1 MFRHFF
7 HAMILNIIE
16 DVKLDA
22 VNGVSRISE
31 IKLQLVKMIPKIVM
45 QSLKKLKLDKYNQ
58 SAI

>member
-1 MFRHFF
+1 
-7 HAMILNIIE
+7 MILNIIE
-16 DVKLDA
+16 DIKLDA

-45 QSLKKLKLDKYNQ
+45 QSLKKLELDKYNQ